1 MVIWQMSNAN
11 STALCVDSL
20 SSMSSKPSSVANAT
34 GPMTMRTPPSHLE
47 HVLLFQQQILLGDLR
62 ETTLPKVA
70 SSIDMDSP
78 WEDQATMGYQYSV
91 VKQSSGCGL
100 SGYYSIATQQYP
112 KSLSSTMEFPPF
124 GKSPYAHQGSS
135 RSAPNLLAG
144 TKWRIP
150 TFKRRSSYQNS
161 LHRCFEITTCMKLD
175 PLARDRRSALL
186 NDMRL
191 YPLSIET
198 SWHQVGTSLPITKR
212 PLSIETIRFAEST
225 SETPDVLNT
234 PGEPITDYD
243 FVSTEVKSA
252 PNGSH
257 ISSKRKRL
265 AKQLRRFKS
274 AINRVLA

>member
-1 MVIWQMSNAN
+1 MSNAN
-11 STALCVDSL
+11 SRALCTDSL
-20 SSMSSKPSSVANAT
+20 SSLSSKPSSVANAT

-47 HVLLFQQQILLGDLR
+47 HVLSFQQQILLGGLR
-62 ETTLPKVA
+62 ETTLHKDA

-112 KSLSSTMEFPPF
+112 KSLSSTIELPPF

-135 RSAPNLLAG
+135 KSAPNLLAG

-150 TFKRRSSYQNS
+150 TFKRRNSYQNS
-161 LHRCFEITTCMKLD
+161 LHRCFEITTYMKLD
-175 PLARDRRSALL
+175 PLAQDQRSASH

-191 YPLSIET
+191 YSLSIET
-198 SWHQVGTSLPITKR
+198 SWHQVGTSLPITTSRR
-212 PLSIETIRFAEST
+212 PKSIETIRFAEGN

-234 PGEPITDYD
+234 PEEPIADYD
-243 FVSTEVKSA
+243 FVSTEVESA

-257 ISSKRKRL
+257 LSSKRKRL
-265 AKQLRRFKS
+265 AKLFGRFKG
-274 AINRVLA
+274 AVNRVLA

>member
-1 MVIWQMSNAN
+1 MSNAN
-11 STALCVDSL
+11 STALCADSL

-47 HVLLFQQQILLGDLR
+47 HVLSFQQQILLGDLR

-112 KSLSSTMEFPPF
+112 KSLSSTIEFPPF

-161 LHRCFEITTCMKLD
+161 LHRCYEITTCMKLD
-175 PLARDRRSALL
+175 PLARDRRSASH

-198 SWHQVGTSLPITKR
+198 SWHQLVGTSLPITRR
-212 PLSIETIRFAEST
+212 PKSIEAIRFAEGI

-243 FVSTEVKSA
+243 FVSTEVESA

-257 ISSKRKRL
+257 LSSKRKRL
-265 AKQLRRFKS
+265 AKQLRRCQPCSYLKYG
-274 AINRVLA
+274 